1 MQKFQISDLDLQM
14 LNTNKGLRYLLSP
27 DILKINKSLT
37 ALNELEELRQLQI
50 ELIKMQNWVS
60 SKEKRLCIIFEGRD
74 VAGKGGAIRRFVEHL
89 NPRVFRV
96 VALPKPTKFERKQWY
111 FQRYIQKLP
120 NPGEIVFFDRSWYN
134 RAVIE
139 PVNKFCTQDEYHLF
153 MEQVPE
159 FEKMLNEDGIIL
171 IKLWFSIS
179 RKEQERRFKSIQND
193 PLKQWKYSVVDA
205 KAQELFDEY
214 SSYKFKMFEK
224 THTDTIPWV
233 VVMANDKSMA
243 RLESIKY
250 VLNKVPYIP
259 DEEKNRLEFNPK
271 IVALYKPG
279 ENLDTS

>member
-14 LNTNKGLRYLLSP
+14 LNTGKGLRYLLSP
-27 DILKINKSLT
+27 DTLKIKKSITVLK
-37 ALNELEELRQLQI
+37 ELEELRQLQI

-60 SKEKRLCIIFEGRD
+60 SKEERLCIIFEGRD

-89 NPRVFRV
+89 NPRVFKV

-134 RAVIE
+134 RAIVE
-139 PVNKFCTQDEYHLF
+139 PVNKFCTQDEYHRY

-171 IKLWFSIS
+171 IKFWFSIS
-179 RKEQERRFKSIQND
+179 RKEQERRFKSIQNN
-193 PLKQWKYSVVDA
+193 PLKQWKYSPVDT
-205 KAQELFDEY
+205 KAQELWDEY
-214 SSYKFKMFEK
+214 TSYKDKMFEK

-233 VVMANDKSMA
+233 VVKANDKSLA
-243 RLESIKY
+243 RLECIKY
-250 VLNKVPYIP
+250 VLNKVPYIS
-259 DEEKNRLEFNPK
+259 DEKKDRLDFNLK
-271 IVALYKPG
+271 VVAPL
-279 ENLDTS
+279 